1 MTLYQRMRGCSLF
14 GEMDASDVEALL
26 RKSKVYEWN
35 KGQRMLQENE
45 PCLEFS
51 IIIDG
56 QAIVYKNLNTKLME
70 IRDLSRGD
78 FYGDFSLSG
87 IHQSPFEIF
96 AKSNIEEVK
105 VTVDDFYEWIQRKPT
120 AGIQFFVN
128 LMKEVQ
134 TINAQSLGIIARLH
148 KDHQVPIGFP
158 LFGNKPLSQEEARQ
172 KRIHLMQKKINDLKF
187 KKSA

>member
-1 MTLYQRMRGCSLF
+1 MTLYHRLRGCSLF
-14 GEMDASDVEALL
+14 GEMDASDVEALM

-56 QAIVYKNLNTKLME
+56 QSVMYKNLNTKLME
-70 IRDLSRGD
+70 IRDLNRGD

-96 AKSNIEEVK
+96 AKSNVEEVK
-105 VTVDDFYEWIQRKPT
+105 VTVDDFYDWVHKRPA
-120 AGIQFFVN
+120 AGIQFFAN

-134 TINAQSLGIIARLH
+134 LINAQSIGIIARLH
-148 KDHQVPIGFP
+148 KDHHVPIGFP
-158 LFGNKPLSQEEARQ
+158 LFGQKPLSQEEARQ
-172 KRIHLMQKKINDLKF
+172 KRIHLMQKKLLDLKF
-187 KKSA
+187 KKAA